1 MTRGGLSHFARNV
14 PMEIYA
20 GTSGYSY
27 KEWKGPFYPE
37 DLPAAGM
44 LRFYA
49 ERLGAVEINNT
60 FYRMPKRSVLE
71 SWAAQVP
78 GSFRFAIKASRRI
91 THFKRLKDAG
101 EELGFLLGNLDA
113 LGERLGV
120 VLFQLPPNL
129 KKDRPRL
136 EAFLELLP
144 KATPAAFEFRHPSWT
159 EDDETAQLLAGRGL
173 ALCRA
178 DSDETPLPG
187 DLDAGRF
194 GYLRLRR
201 AGYADAELADFA
213 DRLRA
218 RIRAQD
224 WERAFVFFKH
234 EDEGAGPKL
243 AQRFAALAGE
253 AGERR
258 RPRPVRRPSRRER
271 EAG

>member
-1 MTRGGLSHFARNV
+1 MR
-14 PMEIYA
+14 IYA

-37 DLPAAGM
+37 KLAAAEM

-49 ERLGAVEINNT
+49 QRLDAVEINNT

-71 SWAAQVP
+71 SWAGQVP
-78 GSFRFAIKASRRI
+78 EGFRFAIKASRRI

-101 EELGFLLGNLDA
+101 EELGFLLGNLEA
-113 LGERLGV
+113 LGDRLGV

-136 EAFLELLP
+136 EAFLELVP
-144 KATPAAFEFRHPSWT
+144 EATPAAFEFRHPSWT
-159 EDDETAQLLAGRGL
+159 EDDETGLLLAERGL

-178 DSDETPLPG
+178 DSEETPVEG
-187 DLDAGRF
+187 ELDRGRF

-201 AGYADAELADFA
+201 PDYSDADLLDFA
-213 DRLRA
+213 Q
-218 RIRAQD
+218 RIRARG

-243 AQRFAALAGE
+243 AARFAGLAAE
-253 AGERR
+253 AEERR
-258 RPRPVRRPSRRER
+258 RLRPVRRAPRREQ